1 MVLLLAT
8 ALQKTAVSAE
18 EKTAWLRGVET
29 WGGRPALPALV
40 NPVVTS
46 PLQSVLRLRGE
57 WEFVTR
63 ETAPL
68 RHPAWNAF
76 YGKPWPEARSI
87 QVPACWEAQGVGTPG
102 VGDSWDCKWDH
113 CAKPLRWVY
122 KGDAWYRKTVSI
134 PAAWR
139 GQRIWLKVGGVR
151 SQGWF
156 WVNRTPVAWV
166 DNYCGT
172 YKYDITDL
180 VQPGAQAVVVAEVNN
195 VLPSRKGLF
204 SSTHRFGGLYRDVE
218 LEATPDAR
226 IDYAWVR
233 GDFDRQ
239 AAEVHATVA
248 YGNKLCL
255 LKKPVLRVTLK
266 TSDGQPA
273 GDQAQNIEFDSQ
285 RKTAELKFHSLRGLV
300 SLGACNGPTTST
312 TRGL

>member
-1 MVLLLAT
+1 M
-8 ALQKTAVSAE
+8 
-18 EKTAWLRGVET
+18 
-29 WGGRPALPALV
+29 
-40 NPVVTS
+40 
-46 PLQSVLRLRGE
+46 
-57 WEFVTR
+57 
-63 ETAPL
+63 
-68 RHPAWNAF
+68 
-76 YGKPWPEARSI
+76 
-87 QVPACWEAQGVGTPG
+87 GTPG
-102 VGDSWDCKWDH
+102 MGDSWDCKWDH

-122 KGDAWYRKTVSI
+122 KGDAWYRKTVTI
-134 PAAWR
+134 PEAWR

-156 WVNRTPVAWV
+156 WVNQTPVAWV

-180 VQPGAQAVVVAEVNN
+180 VQAGTQAVVVAEVNN

-248 YGNKLCL
+248 YGN
-255 LKKPVLRVTLK
+255 
-266 TSDGQPA
+266 TSLHAEEAGAAGDAQDQRRPA
-273 GDQAQNIEFDSQ
+273 GGGSDPE
-285 RKTAELKFHSLRGLV
+285 HCV
-300 SLGACNGPTTST
+300 
-312 TRGL
+312 